1 MALTLKRQA
10 FVQSYT
16 GNATKAALSAGYSER
31 TAHVIGHELLKKP
44 EIKEAIQNRM
54 GERVNSLIADREER
68 QAFWTEIMRDRE
80 SDPKDRL
87 RASELLGKSEGDF
100 LDRVEARSLEVPN
113 IVVNFVDPGR
123 GED

>member
-1 MALTLKRQA
+1 MALTPKRQA
-10 FVQSYT
+10 FVQAYA
-16 GNATKAALSAGYSER
+16 GNATTAAKAAGYSER

-44 EIKEAIQNRM
+44 EIQEAIQNRM
-54 GERVNSLIADREER
+54 GEKIDSLVADRTER

-87 RASELLGKSEGDF
+87 RASELLARSEGDF
-100 LDRVEARSLEVPN
+100 LDRVEARTLEVPN
-113 IVVNFVDPGR
+113 IVVNFIDPGR